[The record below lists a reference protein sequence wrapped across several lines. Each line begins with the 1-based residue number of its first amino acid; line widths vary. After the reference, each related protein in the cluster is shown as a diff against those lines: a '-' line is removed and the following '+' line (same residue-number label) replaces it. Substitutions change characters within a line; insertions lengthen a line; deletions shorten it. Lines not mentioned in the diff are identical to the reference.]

1 MYNASCTEDF
11 FAKNVYPANWPGGKK
26 PLQTRSVVVITG
38 DGEGCRYDDEKHH
51 RGLRGEEVRSD
62 YDVLPPVGRNS
73 LLHCP
78 PQLDEG
84 FGKSTKLLVETY
96 LRKKKVGKVGTSCV
110 LYAHIKCT
118 TCTHH
123 VLHAHRK
130 KQSFRR
136 LPLRGVREERH

>member
-1 MYNASCTEDF
+1 MYNASCIEDF
-11 FAKNVYPANWPGGKK
+11 FAKNVYPANWPDGKK

-38 DGEGCRYDDEKHH
+38 DGEDCRHDDHEKHH

-110 LYAHIKCT
+110 LHAHIVYYMHTSCT

-123 VLHAHRK
+123 V
-130 KQSFRR
+130 R